1 MGLGRFDE
9 AKVCYE
15 SLRSRQECTH
25 QSYSDKPTACYI
37 SKQSLGGDVL
47 AEKYLKKLHDAQER
61 IENYLQII

>member
-15 SLRSRQECTH
+15 SLRSLQECTH
-25 QSYSDKPTACYI
+25 QCYSDKPTACYI

-61 IENYLQII
+61 I